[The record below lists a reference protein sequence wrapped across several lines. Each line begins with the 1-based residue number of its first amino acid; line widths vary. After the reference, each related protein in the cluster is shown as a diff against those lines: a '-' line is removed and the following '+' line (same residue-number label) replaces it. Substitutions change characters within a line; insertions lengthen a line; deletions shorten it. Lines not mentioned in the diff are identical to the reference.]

1 MLLELGFPKEKLQN
15 EGLKLQVGLESS
27 DLSMANIQAIQL
39 VREIISNKKIVILDE
54 VTSHFDN
61 KNEEK
66 FREVFLRE
74 FSKSTI
80 IIISHRLETILRC
93 DKVMVLD
100 RGNLVEFDNTTTLLN
115 NPSSALNT
123 FSRG

>member
-1 MLLELGFPKEKLQN
+1 LELGFPKEKLQN